1 MSNNE
6 NRFFLLDSFI
16 ENGWFYVVSKSAILV
31 TDEMEIKIGEKVQ
44 FAYPEDVVQPKIES
58 DEYLIEEMNKKIE
71 EIEKKDV
78 TREELKEQEKL
89 EYEEKRLR
97 LVEKARKGN
106 IAMAI
111 ELEKELSPK
120 EENKNLLNIIDE
132 ALTLTEKGKA
142 ELTKINKN
150 LSKWME

>member
-97 LVEKARKGN
+97 ILIAIMEK
-106 IAMAI
+106 
-111 ELEKELSPK
+111 
-120 EENKNLLNIIDE
+120 
-132 ALTLTEKGKA
+132 
-142 ELTKINKN
+142 TK
-150 LSKWME
+150 SHH